1 LSRYKFE
8 KNWVKG
14 NPHGGDPMK
23 VFVTGASGFI
33 GRAVVKKL
41 IGHGHSVTAL
51 LLPQEPASAVAGAS
65 VVRGDVTQPE
75 TLGGKMAGHGA
86 VIHLAGAVGY
96 QTRKDCLRIN
106 KQGTLNVVHEAVH
119 SGVRRFIHMSSVSVY
134 GRVPNTPIG
143 EDFPFKK
150 IGDPYGDT
158 KIEGENIV
166 RVYADRG
173 TLDLTILRP
182 TAVYGEGDNKF
193 LPKLVENLRSG
204 KFRVI
209 GDGEQSVDLVHV
221 QDVAEFVRLVLEDR
235 KSIGEVYNIANA
247 HNPTWNEMLAVI
259 CAELGVPVPS
269 KHLPY
274 KLAYRIAGVM
284 EVMSFFTRKPPRLN
298 RYSIRLI
305 GRQYTYLTDKA
316 RREMDFSPS
325 TALLDGIRNYIK
337 STGG

>member
-1 LSRYKFE
+1 
-8 KNWVKG
+8 
-14 NPHGGDPMK
+14 MK

-33 GRAVVKKL
+33 GQVVVKKL
-41 IGHGHSVTAL
+41 VGHNHSVTAL
-51 LLPQEPASAVAGAS
+51 LLPHEPKSSVAGAAF
-65 VVRGDVTQPE
+65 VRGDVTLPE
-75 TLGGKMAGHGA
+75 TIAGKMSGHGA

-158 KIEGENIV
+158 KIEAENIV
-166 RVYADRG
+166 RVFAERG
-173 TLDLTILRP
+173 TLDPTILRP

-209 GDGEQSVDLVHV
+209 GDGEHRVDLVHV
-221 QDVAEFVRLVLEDR
+221 KDVAEFVLLVLEDR
-235 KSIGEVYNIANA
+235 KSIGEAYNIANA
-247 HNPTWNEMLAVI
+247 HNPTWNEMLAVL
-259 CAELGVPVPS
+259 CTELGVPVPS

-274 KLAYRIAGVM
+274 KLAYRIAGIM
-284 EVMSFFTRKPPRLN
+284 EFLSFFTRKPPRLN

-305 GRQYTYLTDKA
+305 GRQYDYLTDKA
-316 RREMDFSPS
+316 RRDMGFSSS
-325 TALLDGIRNYIK
+325 TPLLDGMRDYLK
-337 STGG
+337 SAGG